1 MSDRWQNAV
10 AIIGVAGRFPGA
22 ENVEQL
28 WQNLCEGRESVRPIA
43 TAELEDGL
51 TEAQRGQG
59 KICCGA
65 SDSGQRRHVRRGV
78 SSGSCRGK
86 RKSPIRSSEC

>member
-28 WQNLCEGRESVRPIA
+28 WQNLCEGREFVRPIA
-43 TAELEDGL
+43 TGELEDGL
-51 TEAQRGQG
+51 SEAQRAKG
-59 KICCGA
+59 KYVAARAILDNVDLFDA
-65 SDSGQRRHVRRGV
+65 EFFRILPR
-78 SSGSCRGK
+78 
-86 RKSPIRSSEC
+86 

>member
-28 WQNLCEGRESVRPIA
+28 WQNLCEGREFVRPIA
-43 TAELEDGL
+43 TGELEDGL
-51 TEAQRGQG
+51 SEAQRAKGNMLPRERFSTTW
-59 KICCGA
+59 ICSMRNSFGFCRVK
-65 SDSGQRRHVRRGV
+65 RR
-78 SSGSCRGK
+78 
-86 RKSPIRSSEC
+86 SPIRNSAS